1 VGSTLLGMEKEK
13 MNTWI
18 DVYQQKYKL
27 LLNRRS
33 SGIKRGLKSDIY
45 DRSEG
50 YEIIFKNLLQIK
62 SSNFQIIETGT
73 VRNPMNWKDGNS
85 GFLFAEFVKTH
96 GGFVRSVDIDQ
107 NAVNTANN
115 FVDNQYY
122 KSFCSDSV
130 SWLSSLQD
138 LSNIDLFYL
147 DSYDVEWL
155 DDDPSAQHHLK
166 EFKAIEPF
174 LNRNCIVAIDDNS
187 FLISGQ
193 RTGKGR
199 AIYNYLA
206 EKNIFPI
213 HDEYQI
219 IYKF

>member
-1 VGSTLLGMEKEK
+1 MDD
-13 MNTWI
+13 WI
-18 DVYQQKYKL
+18 NIYCEKYKPL
-27 LLNRRS
+27 LDLKAN
-33 SGIKRGLKSDIY
+33 GVKRGLSKNIY
-45 DRSEG
+45 NRSEG
-50 YEIIFKNLLQIK
+50 YQLIFESLIAFKNA
-62 SSNFQIIETGT
+62 NFQIIETGT

-85 GFLFAEFVKTH
+85 GFLFAEFVKTY

-107 NAVNTANN
+107 NAVNTANT

-122 KSFCSDSV
+122 RSFCSDSV

-138 LSNIDLFYL
+138 LNNIDLFYL

-155 DDDPSAQHHLK
+155 DDNPSAQHHLK
-166 EFKAIEPF
+166 EFKVIEPF
-174 LNRNCIVAIDDNS
+174 LNRNSIVAIDDNS

-213 HDEYQI
+213 YDEYQI

>member
-1 VGSTLLGMEKEK
+1 MDNWI
-13 MNTWI
+13 NT
-18 DVYQQKYKL
+18 YCEKYKP
-27 LLNRRS
+27 LLNLKS
-33 SGIKRGLKSDIY
+33 NGVKRGLSKDIY
-45 DRSEG
+45 NRSEG
-50 YEIIFKNLLQIK
+50 YQIIFESLMAFKDA
-62 SSNFQIIETGT
+62 NFQIIETGT

-138 LSNIDLFYL
+138 LNNIDLFYL

-155 DDDPSAQHHLK
+155 NDDPSAQHHLK

-206 EKNIFPI
+206 EKDIFPI
-213 HDEYQI
+213 YDEYQI
-219 IYKF
+219 IYRFSND

>member
-1 VGSTLLGMEKEK
+1 MDNWI
-13 MNTWI
+13 NT
-18 DVYQQKYKL
+18 YCKKYKS

-33 SGIKRGLKSDIY
+33 SGEKRGLAKDIY

-50 YEIIFKNLLQIK
+50 YQIIFENLLSFK
-62 SSNFQIIETGT
+62 DSNFQIIETGT

-85 GFLFAEFVKTH
+85 GFLFAEFVKMH
-96 GGFVRSVDIDQ
+96 NGFVRSVDIDQ
-107 NAVNTANN
+107 NAVDTANN

-122 KSFCSDSV
+122 RSFCSDSV

-138 LSNIDLFYL
+138 LNNIDLFYL
-147 DSYDVEWL
+147 DSYDVEWF

-206 EKNIFPI
+206 EKDIFPI
-213 HDEYQI
+213 YDEYQI
-219 IYKF
+219 IYRFSND

>member
-1 VGSTLLGMEKEK
+1 MDNWI
-13 MNTWI
+13 NT
-18 DVYQQKYKL
+18 YCNKYKP

-33 SGIKRGLKSDIY
+33 SGVKRGLSKDIY
-45 DRSEG
+45 DRSQG
-50 YEIIFKNLLQIK
+50 YQIIFENLLTTKQ
-62 SSNFQIIETGT
+62 SNFQIIETGT

-85 GFLFAEFVKTH
+85 GFLFAEFVKIY

-107 NAVNTANN
+107 NAVDTANN

-130 SWLSSLQD
+130 SWLSSLND

-147 DSYDVEWL
+147 DSYDVEWHH
-155 DDDPSAQHHLK
+155 DEPSAQHHLK
-166 EFKAIEPF
+166 EFRAIESHIKAG
-174 LNRNCIVAIDDNS
+174 CVVAIDDNS
-187 FLISGQ
+187 FLKSGE

-206 EKNIFPI
+206 DKNISPI
-213 HDEYQI
+213 YDEYQI